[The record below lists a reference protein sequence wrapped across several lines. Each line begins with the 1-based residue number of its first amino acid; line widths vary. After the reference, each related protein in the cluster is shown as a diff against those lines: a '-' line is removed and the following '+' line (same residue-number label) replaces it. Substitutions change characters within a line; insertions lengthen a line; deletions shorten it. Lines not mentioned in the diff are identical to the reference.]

1 MNIANG
7 TKEEA
12 RAEYRRVRATGGD
25 ETEGKRAIFIA
36 LRGCSAE
43 ERARIAQE
51 IVDEESPMGGQIT
64 IHQKG

>member
-1 MNIANG
+1 MNIPNG

-12 RAEYRRVRATGGD
+12 RAEYRRVRAAGGD

-43 ERARIAQE
+43 ERVQIATE
-51 IVDEESPMGGQIT
+51 IVNEESPLGPEIT
-64 IHQKG
+64 IHREG